1 MQSFLEEI
9 ADYILT
15 DKHSMENLVLVV
27 PSRRAK
33 RYLSKALSE
42 KITTAV
48 FSPKMYS
55 IEDFVQELSGLQPIK
70 AAALQFQFYEV
81 YSQTVAAKQ
90 QSFEQFLHWAPVLLK
105 DFNDLDAHLAPVVEV
120 FDYMTS
126 LERIKSWAQEEETRT
141 TVIAN
146 YLEFWKQAPALYHAL
161 YSTLLAQQMG
171 YLGMLFREAVA
182 NLEFYLDQSK
192 QHHYFIGFN
201 ALSKAEAFLIQEILD
216 AKKGECFW
224 DIDRILYEDP
234 HHQAGKF
241 IRSYFKNWK
250 HLRPQ
255 KAPQLHD
262 HFTAPKTIYCIASS
276 GRIAQ
281 AKYAAQCAVAQYTKH
296 PHQQIAIVLSDES
309 LLVPVLSGF
318 PEGFTDYNISM
329 GYALSQAP
337 QTGFF
342 RELLR
347 LHLNSTTDG
356 FLFSD
361 LRMLLHTPKTKALFR
376 ALLPNWKAYYKKL
389 EQQNRAV
396 VSRQE
401 LLHLEKDHSLLQLLF
416 GRFESAAAL
425 LPRFQSLCE
434 IFYKHLSSLKGQNT
448 AWEVYCLQ
456 RFIALFEQLASFT
469 STVQGIEQVAVLQ
482 QLIEEQLAL
491 ETVDFS
497 GSPIRGI
504 QILGVLETRL
514 LDFDTVIMTDVNE
527 GVLPAGKKQQS
538 FLPFEVK
545 KNYELPT
552 FLEQDAI
559 YTYHFYR
566 LLHRASSCHLLY
578 NSSASGLQ
586 TGEPSRFLA
595 QLELLPQAHHK
606 IEHKVL
612 HNSSNLKLSA
622 TQEFPKT
629 SGVVQRLSAWAQKG
643 ISPSALTSYL
653 RDPLQFY
660 ERYVLQLKAPP
671 TWSLVM
677 HPRESGTLL
686 HDVLE
691 TLYAPYRNGV
701 LTEAQLVKME
711 ANFEGLLLE
720 QYRKF
725 HSGNPNRHG
734 KNHLIF
740 EALKAYGKA
749 LLAYEKKQINAG
761 HELKI
766 IALEQEVSLSIK
778 LASGALVRLKGI
790 IDRIDYFDGQL
801 RIIDYKTGK
810 IEGADL
816 KIKQWD
822 TFLDTTSAAA
832 FQLLTY
838 ALMYAQQQPT
848 LTAGIYA
855 LQSTHKTFFPLF
867 VPEQTSAKISQQLSA
882 PSLKQFELQLLHL
895 LEEIM
900 NTAHP
905 FAASK
910 N

>member
-9 ADYILT
+9 ADRILADT
-15 DKHSMENLVLVV
+15 NPMENLVLVV
-27 PSRRAK
+27 PSRRAQ

-42 KITTAV
+42 KIATAV
-48 FSPKMYS
+48 FPPKMYS

-70 AAALQFQFYEV
+70 AAALHFQCYEV
-81 YSQTVAAKQ
+81 YCKTVGVNH

-105 DFNDLDAHLAPVVEV
+105 DFNDLDAHLAPVSEV

-126 LERIKSWAQEEETRT
+126 LEQIKSWAQEEETRT
-141 TVIAN
+141 AVITN
-146 YLEFWKQAPALYHAL
+146 YIEFWKQTPALYHAL
-161 YSTLLAQQMG
+161 YSSLLEQQIG

-182 NLEFYLDQSK
+182 NLEFYLDQNK
-192 QHHYFIGFN
+192 QYHYFIGFN
-201 ALSKAEAFLIQEILD
+201 ALNKAEAFLIQEILD
-216 AKKGECFW
+216 AKKGVCFW
-224 DIDRILYEDP
+224 DIDRTLYEDP
-234 HHQAGKF
+234 QHQAGKF

-250 HLRPQ
+250 YLRPQ
-255 KAPQLHD
+255 KAPKWHD
-262 HFTAPKTIYCIASS
+262 HFTAPKTFYFIASS

-281 AKYAAQCAVAQYTKH
+281 AKYAAQSAVAQYTKI

-309 LLVPVLSGF
+309 LLVPLLSGF

-329 GYALSQAP
+329 GYALAQAP

-347 LHLNSTTDG
+347 LHLNSTPDG

-361 LRMLLHTPKTKALFR
+361 LRMLLHTPKTKAFFN
-376 ALLPNWKAYYKKL
+376 ALLPNWDAYYKKL

-401 LLHLEKDHSLLQLLF
+401 LLQLEKEHSLAQLLF
-416 GRFESAAAL
+416 GGFEFAAAL
-425 LPRFQSLCE
+425 LPRFQSLSE
-434 IFYKHLSSLKGQNT
+434 IFYKYLSSLKGQNT
-448 AWEVYCLQ
+448 AWEGYCLQ
-456 RFIALFEQLASFT
+456 RFAALFEQLARY
-469 STVQGIEQVAVLQ
+469 STIVQSIEQVAVLQ

-491 ETVDFS
+491 EIVDFS
-497 GSPIRGI
+497 GSPISGI

-514 LDFDTVIMTDVNE
+514 LDFDTIIMTDVNE

-545 KNYELPT
+545 KNYQLPT

-566 LLHRASSCHLLY
+566 LLHRASTVHLLY
-578 NSSASGLQ
+578 NSTASGVQ

-595 QLELLPQAHHK
+595 QLELLPQAQHK
-606 IEHKVL
+606 IEHQVL
-612 HNSSNLKLSA
+612 HNSSNLNAPK

-629 SGVVQRLSAWAQKG
+629 RGVTQRLSEWAQKG
-643 ISPSALTSYL
+643 VSPSALTSYL

-660 ERYVLQLKAPP
+660 ERYVLQLKPP
-671 TWSLVM
+671 QTWSLVM
-677 HPRESGTLL
+677 DPRESGTLL

-691 TLYAPYRNGV
+691 VLYTPYKNDV
-701 LTEAQLVKME
+701 LTDVQLVKME
-711 ANFEGLLLE
+711 ANFEGLLVE
-720 QYRKF
+720 QYRKM
-725 HSGNPNRHG
+725 HGGNPKRHG

-749 LLAYEKKQINAG
+749 LLAYEKKQISAG

-766 IALEQEVSLSIK
+766 IALEQEVTHSIQ
-778 LASGALVRLKGI
+778 LASGEFVRLNGI
-790 IDRIDYFDGQL
+790 IDRVDYFDGQL

-816 KIKQWD
+816 KIKQWN
-822 TFLDTTSAAA
+822 TFLENTTAAA

-838 ALMYAQQQPT
+838 ALMYTQQQPVP
-848 LTAGIYA
+848 TAGIYA
-855 LQSTHKTFFPLF
+855 LQNTNAPFFPLF
-867 VPEQTSAKISQQLSA
+867 VPEHTTTKTPQQLST
-882 PSLKQFELQLLHL
+882 PSLKQFEIRLLQL

-900 NTAHP
+900 NTALP
-905 FAASK
+905 FTASK

>member
-1 MQSFLEEI
+1 M
-9 ADYILT
+9 
-15 DKHSMENLVLVV
+15 
-27 PSRRAK
+27 
-33 RYLSKALSE
+33 
-42 KITTAV
+42 
-48 FSPKMYS
+48 
-55 IEDFVQELSGLQPIK
+55 
-70 AAALQFQFYEV
+70 
-81 YSQTVAAKQ
+81 
-90 QSFEQFLHWAPVLLK
+90 
-105 DFNDLDAHLAPVVEV
+105 
-120 FDYMTS
+120 
-126 LERIKSWAQEEETRT
+126 
-141 TVIAN
+141 
-146 YLEFWKQAPALYHAL
+146 
-161 YSTLLAQQMG
+161 
-171 YLGMLFREAVA
+171 
-182 NLEFYLDQSK
+182 
-192 QHHYFIGFN
+192 
-201 ALSKAEAFLIQEILD
+201 
-216 AKKGECFW
+216 
-224 DIDRILYEDP
+224 
-234 HHQAGKF
+234 
-241 IRSYFKNWK
+241 
-250 HLRPQ
+250 
-255 KAPQLHD
+255 
-262 HFTAPKTIYCIASS
+262 
-276 GRIAQ
+276 
-281 AKYAAQCAVAQYTKH
+281 
-296 PHQQIAIVLSDES
+296 
-309 LLVPVLSGF
+309 
-318 PEGFTDYNISM
+318 
-329 GYALSQAP
+329 
-337 QTGFF
+337 
-342 RELLR
+342 
-347 LHLNSTTDG
+347 
-356 FLFSD
+356 
-361 LRMLLHTPKTKALFR
+361 
-376 ALLPNWKAYYKKL
+376 
-389 EQQNRAV
+389 
-396 VSRQE
+396 
-401 LLHLEKDHSLLQLLF
+401 
-416 GRFESAAAL
+416 
-425 LPRFQSLCE
+425 
-434 IFYKHLSSLKGQNT
+434 
-448 AWEVYCLQ
+448 YCLQ

-497 GSPIRGI
+497 GSPISGI

-527 GVLPAGKKQQS
+527 GVIPAGKKQQS

-552 FLEQDAI
+552 FLDQDAI

-595 QLELLPQAHHK
+595 QLELLSQAHHK

-629 SGVVQRLSAWAQKG
+629 SGVVQRLSEWAQKG
-643 ISPSALTSYL
+643 ISPSALTIYL

-677 HPRESGTLL
+677 DPRESGTLL

-790 IDRIDYFDGQL
+790 IDRVDYFDGQL

-822 TFLDTTSAAA
+822 AFLDTTSAAA

-838 ALMYAQQQPT
+838 ALMYAQQQP
-848 LTAGIYA
+848 L
-855 LQSTHKTFFPLF
+855 P
-867 VPEQTSAKISQQLSA
+867 
-882 PSLKQFELQLLHL
+882 
-895 LEEIM
+895 
-900 NTAHP
+900 
-905 FAASK
+905 
-910 N
+910 